1 MSDALSQF
9 SLVYIRKLE
18 IFGFKSFGYKNT
30 IVSLEPGLVAI
41 SGANGSGKSNIL
53 DAISF
58 ALGENSPKVMR
69 VDKLRSLLHDVDNA
83 HHGAKIA
90 RVSCHFDNS
99 DRKIPVD
106 SGTVTITREMDES
119 GENIY
124 YLNQKKVQRN
134 HILDLLEIA
143 NCGIH
148 KLNIVQQGTI
158 TRISEFNAEERRRII
173 EDIIGLAYFD
183 EKKTEALKQ
192 LDEADRRLEI
202 ALARMD
208 EIKKRIDE
216 LEVERNNQLRYDFLD
231 RELKRLYAI
240 QASNKLRDIDSQKIS
255 KERNLN
261 AIQSEFHKLDEQRNQ
276 LKEEIKKLEEEKQKF
291 MDEVNAYNIAKASI
305 DSELSTAMRQSEE
318 ANSKMATSARRVA
331 QIDVRLPEV
340 QAELERFHGQRSVL
354 ESQTAELKNSINTI
368 NESKKNT
375 NTDLLSVDSEINQI
389 LRQQSHLTSNKLK
402 IDEKVQSLTNMLNNA
417 KLSISKLEQERLDV
431 KNKIEQNSLKATA
444 LLDEKTKLV
453 DLEQRIRQVRA
464 RHESVINEL
473 KVRLSDLREK
483 RVKTE
488 KDIEET
494 TTIFEKASKAAA
506 QYEAKIKVV
515 KEVMH
520 EDYSIAKLKEDSKR
534 LGIQGLVYELLSWDK
549 QYERAI
555 LSVGSDWLKALVVND
570 FATLLGIADFAQQK
584 KLPKIRIIPLDAV
597 SNHKATIKQEEGTLG
612 ILSDFINCDTKLEP
626 LKNFIFGNIGL
637 ANSKESAY
645 ALSKKGFKAV
655 TLDGQ
660 FFEADAN
667 AVVVDINS
675 KISNLTKIILLST
688 SVDGLVQSIELLKRF
703 IQNKQGQLKKMERM
717 TRGLES
723 RYNSSETGLA
733 NTDLSLTDVKT
744 KLKTISLSLDQIS
757 TRISQLQRREES
769 ISVESVK
776 TESYLVS
783 LQERIE
789 LTKENYAEEEQARIA
804 SVISSLNEKRSTLLS
819 KQSSI
824 STEFRELT
832 AKLTELTNEEN
843 SHKANMRRLS
853 EEQSSLN
860 HEKHDLEVQSRA
872 LSKEKEGADALLVQ
886 LRDKEQQLISTSGTS
901 VSTLKE
907 YDSKLKGLYDSE
919 RAMTKEIN
927 GLERQSDS
935 ILRDVKDLA
944 ENESRIRK
952 TLFSY
957 GYDNL
962 LESFDVDQILV
973 ELEEEK
979 KKLSGSLNT
988 RAPETYVEVSE
999 GYRSMS
1005 SRKNELETER
1015 NSIVK
1020 FIEEIDKDKRQ
1031 TFLESYDK
1039 VDKDIREIF
1048 SRMTGGNAWL
1058 EIQNEDDI
1066 FSSGISYLVQF
1077 PNKPKRESTSIS
1089 GGEKTL
1095 AAITFLLALQ
1105 KLKPSPFYLLDEV
1118 DAHLDALN
1126 TERLSRILEDRSAG
1140 SQMIMVSLKDSV
1152 VQKATLI
1159 YGVFPRNGVSHVVSH
1174 RISGMQHVAN

>member
-1 MSDALSQF
+1 M
-9 SLVYIRKLE
+9 VHIRKLE

-30 IVSLEPGLVAI
+30 IVNFESGLIAI

-69 VDKLRSLLHDVDNA
+69 VDKLRSLLHDVDNTR
-83 HHGAKIA
+83 HGAKIA
-90 RVSCHFDNS
+90 RVSCHFDNT
-99 DRKIPVD
+99 DRKIPID
-106 SGTVTITREMDES
+106 SSTVTITREMDES

-124 YLNQKKVQRN
+124 YLNQKKVLRN

-158 TRISEFNAEERRRII
+158 TRISEFNSEERRRII

-240 QASNKLRDIDSQKIS
+240 QASNKLRDIDTQKVS
-255 KERNLN
+255 KERSLN
-261 AIQSEFHKLDEQRNQ
+261 AIQSESKKIDEQRVQ
-276 LKEEIKKLEEEKQKF
+276 LREEIKKLEEEKQKF
-291 MDEVNAYNIAKASI
+291 MEEVNAYNIAKASI
-305 DSELSTAMRQSEE
+305 DSELSATMHQSEA
-318 ANSKMATSARRVA
+318 ANSKIATNTRRVS
-331 QIDVRLPEV
+331 QIESRLPEI
-340 QAELERFHGQRSVL
+340 QSELTLLHEKHSSL
-354 ESQTAELKNSINTI
+354 ESQIVELKNSINNI

-375 NTDLLSVDSEINQI
+375 NAELGQVDSELSQT
-389 LRQQSHLTSNKLK
+389 LRQQSQVTTNKLK
-402 IDEKVQSLTNMLNNA
+402 VDEKIRNLTSTLNDV
-417 KLSISKLEQERLDV
+417 KLSRSKLEQEQLDIQSKV
-431 KNKIEQNSLKATA
+431 EQNLQKAKA
-444 LLDEKTKLV
+444 LEHEKEKLLN
-453 DLEQRIRQVRA
+453 LEQKLKQVRGV
-464 RHESVINEL
+464 HESAIGEL
-473 KVRLSDLREK
+473 KSRLSELRDK
-483 RVKTE
+483 GVKIE

-494 TTIFEKASKAAA
+494 MIIFEKASKAAA

-534 LGIQGLVYELLSWDK
+534 LGVRGLVYELLSWDE
-549 QYERAI
+549 QYERAV
-555 LSVGSDWLKALVVND
+555 LAVGSDWLKALVVND
-570 FATLLGIADFAQQK
+570 FATLLGISEFAQQK

-597 SNHKATIKQEEGTLG
+597 SNSKVTIKQEERVLG
-612 ILSDFINCDTKLEP
+612 ILSDFVKCDEKLEP
-626 LKNFIFGNIGL
+626 LKNFIFGSICL
-637 ANSKESAY
+637 VNSKETAY
-645 ALSKKGFKAV
+645 ALSKKGYRAV

-660 FFEADAN
+660 FFDADAN
-667 AVVVDINS
+667 AVIVDINS
-675 KISNLTKIILLST
+675 KVSNLTKIILLST
-688 SVDGLVQSIELLKRF
+688 SVDGLIQSLELLKKF
-703 IQNKQGQLKKMERM
+703 IQNKKSQIKKIERI
-717 TRGLES
+717 TRSLTS
-723 RYNSSETGLA
+723 RYNASETGLA
-733 NTDLSLTDVKT
+733 NVDLSLTDVKA
-744 KLKTISLSLDQIS
+744 KLKTVNASVEQITS
-757 TRISQLQRREES
+757 RISQLKCRDES
-769 ISVESVK
+769 ITVELSKVES
-776 TESYLVS
+776 YIVS
-783 LQERIE
+783 LEERIA

-804 SVISSLNEKRSTLLS
+804 NLISALNEKRSALMS
-819 KQSSI
+819 SQSTI

-832 AKLTELTNEEN
+832 ARLTELTNEEN
-843 SHKANMRRLS
+843 SYKANMRRLS
-853 EEQSSLN
+853 EEHSSLN

-872 LSKEKEGADALLVQ
+872 FAKEKENVDNSLVLL
-886 LRDKEQQLISTSGTS
+886 REKEQQLIATSGTS

-907 YDSKLKGLYDSE
+907 YDSKLKNWYESE
-919 RAMTKEIN
+919 RSLTKEFN

-935 ILRDVKDLA
+935 ILRDVKDLN
-944 ENESRIRK
+944 ENEERIRK
-952 TLFSY
+952 TLRSY
-957 GYDNL
+957 GYSDL
-962 LESFDVDQILV
+962 LESFDVDPILV
-973 ELEEEK
+973 ELEDEK
-979 KKLSGSLNT
+979 KKMAGSINT
-988 RAPETYVEVSE
+988 RAPETYVEVSN

-1005 SRKNELETER
+1005 TRKNELEAER

-1048 SRMTGGNAWL
+1048 NKMTGGNAWL

-1126 TERLSRILEDRSAG
+1126 TERLSKILEDRAGG
-1140 SQMIMVSLKDSV
+1140 SQIIMVSLKDSV
-1152 VQKATLI
+1152 VQKAKLI
-1159 YGVFPRNGVSHVVSH
+1159 YGVFPRNGVSQVVSH
-1174 RISGMQHVAN
+1174 RISNVQQVAT

>member
-1 MSDALSQF
+1 M
-9 SLVYIRKLE
+9 VHIRKLE

-30 IVSLEPGLVAI
+30 IVNFESGLIAI

-83 HHGAKIA
+83 RHGAKIA
-90 RVSCHFDNS
+90 RVSCHFDNT

-106 SGTVTITREMDES
+106 SSIVTITREMDES

-124 YLNQKKVQRN
+124 YLNQKKVLRN

-158 TRISEFNAEERRRII
+158 TRISEFNSEERRRII

-240 QASNKLRDIDSQKIS
+240 QASNKLRDIDTQKIS
-255 KERNLN
+255 KERSLN
-261 AIQSEFHKLDEQRNQ
+261 AIQSEYKKFDEQRIQ
-276 LKEEIKKLEEEKQKF
+276 LREEIKKLEEEKQKF
-291 MDEVNAYNIAKASI
+291 MEEVNAYNIAKASI
-305 DSELSTAMRQSEE
+305 DSELSTAMHQSES
-318 ANSKMATSARRVA
+318 ANSKLATNARRIS
-331 QIDVRLPEV
+331 QIESRLPEI
-340 QAELERFHGQRSVL
+340 QSELSLLHEKRAAI
-354 ESQTAELKNSINTI
+354 ESQIAELKNSVNAI

-375 NTDLLSVDSEINQI
+375 NAELGQVDSELSQT
-389 LRQQSHLTSNKLK
+389 LRQQSQVATNKIK
-402 IDEKVQSLTNMLNNA
+402 IDEKVRNLSSTLNDA
-417 KLSISKLEQERLDV
+417 KLSKSKLEQERLDIQSKV
-431 KNKIEQNSLKATA
+431 EQNQQKAKA
-444 LLDEKTKLV
+444 LEHEKEKLLS
-453 DLEQRIRQVRA
+453 LEQKLKQVRA
-464 RHESVINEL
+464 THESAIGEL
-473 KVRLSDLREK
+473 KSRLSDLRDK
-483 RVKTE
+483 GAKIE

-494 TTIFEKASKAAA
+494 TLIFEKASKAAA

-534 LGIQGLVYELLSWDK
+534 LGIRGLVYELLSWDK
-549 QYERAI
+549 QYERAV

-570 FATLLGIADFAQQK
+570 FATLLGIAEFAQQK

-597 SNHKATIKQEEGTLG
+597 ANSKITIKHEDGVLG
-612 ILSDFINCDTKLEP
+612 ILSDFVKCEEKLEP
-626 LKNFIFGNIGL
+626 LKNFIFGSICL
-637 ANSKESAY
+637 VNSKETAY
-645 ALSKKGFKAV
+645 ALSKKGYRAV

-675 KISNLTKIILLST
+675 KVSNLTKIILLST
-688 SVDGLVQSIELLKRF
+688 SVDGLVQSLELLKKF
-703 IQNKQGQLKKMERM
+703 IQNKKNQIKKIERI
-717 TRGLES
+717 TQNLVGRH
-723 RYNSSETGLA
+723 NASETGLA
-733 NTDLSLTDVKT
+733 NVDLSLTDVKT
-744 KLKTISLSLDQIS
+744 KLKTINTSLEQIS
-757 TRISQLQRREES
+757 SRISQLKRRDES
-769 ISVESVK
+769 ITVEFSK
-776 TESYLVS
+776 IDSYIIS
-783 LQERIE
+783 LEERIA
-789 LTKENYAEEEQARIA
+789 LTKENYAEEEQTRIA
-804 SVISSLNEKRSTLLS
+804 NLIAALNEKRSALMS
-819 KQSSI
+819 AQSTI

-832 AKLTELTNEEN
+832 ARMTELTNEEN

-872 LSKEKEGADALLVQ
+872 LSKEKENVDASLVLL
-886 LRDKEQQLISTSGTS
+886 REKEQQLISTSGTS
-901 VSTLKE
+901 VSTLKD
-907 YDSKLKGLYDSE
+907 YDAKLKSLYESE
-919 RAMTKEIN
+919 RSLTKEIN

-935 ILRDVKDLA
+935 ILRDVKDLN
-944 ENESRIRK
+944 ENEERIRK
-952 TLFSY
+952 TLLSY
-957 GYDNL
+957 GYSDL
-962 LESFDVDQILV
+962 LESFDVDQILL
-973 ELEEEK
+973 ELETEK
-979 KKLSGSLNT
+979 KEMSGSLNT
-988 RAPETYVEVSE
+988 RAPETYVEVSN

-1005 SRKNELETER
+1005 TRKNELEAER

-1048 SRMTGGNAWL
+1048 NKMTGGNAWL

-1126 TERLSRILEDRSAG
+1126 TERLSKILEDRADG
-1140 SQMIMVSLKDSV
+1140 SQIIMVSLKDSV
-1152 VQKATLI
+1152 VQKAKLI
-1159 YGVFPRNGVSHVVSH
+1159 YGVFPRNGVSQVVSH
-1174 RISGMQHVAN
+1174 RISNVPQVAN